1 MIVLLRNRWDYVTG
15 VNQSIVPRAG
25 LHDNNAAIWRSRF
38 LTAPHLFCAG
48 SDHVC
53 PVGGGRG
60 VYGVMC
66 VDLGRSRNRLFQFEE
81 EFVYKG
87 DVYYVSE
94 NQEKDIGI
102 F

>member
-1 MIVLLRNRWDYVTG
+1 M
-15 VNQSIVPRAG
+15 
-25 LHDNNAAIWRSRF
+25 
-38 LTAPHLFCAG
+38 
-48 SDHVC
+48 C

-60 VYGVMC
+60 VYGAYVRKSGEDQTAPASYPPQKLSGNA
-66 VDLGRSRNRLFQFEE
+66 VKHTDFLQARHDAHEAKQDRQRSEIDIARIVPIRRNRLFQFEE

-94 NQEKDIGI
+94 NQEEDIGI